1 MNSPEKISRA
11 QGIKKA
17 FQNLNIM
24 VPLWSLAEMS
34 RDYLKKKVLYNSDLS
49 LMQPILLHKHGSLYA
64 LAISYAY
71 YIVFY
76 LMVFLLRWGPSKMYA
91 LQQLR
96 VLKRKVHPKDSF
108 FS

>member
-49 LMQPILLHKHGSLYA
+49 LMQPILLHKH
-64 LAISYAY
+64 
-71 YIVFY
+71 
-76 LMVFLLRWGPSKMYA
+76 A
-91 LQQLR
+91 LQMNAGIYGESTFHTCKNDRETLYRGKPQ
-96 VLKRKVHPKDSF
+96 
-108 FS
+108 